1 MRTVATI
8 FLLLIAQHCFGQTP
22 SAPITTPKTKCPD
35 VPAIKNPVK
44 NAEAPAGTA
53 DLNSVIATVQ
63 AALKCY
69 EDNRGAGEE
78 ALPHLQQAVFDF
90 KTTTGKIGGIDV
102 NFFIFKIKASKEKDT
117 TNEISFT
124 YTLPKPKPSAYI
136 KARKPPQ
143 PLADAIVAD
152 MQSAAAA
159 IKDEAT
165 LGKLRFNRLSLVLQF
180 GVQFDGSVGVNVP
193 VQLVT
198 LGASGEYKK
207 NEVQTVTLTFAEP
220 ELPATKGQ
228 P

>member
-1 MRTVATI
+1 MKTVATI
-8 FLLLIAQHCFGQTP
+8 CLLLIAPYCFGQTP
-22 SAPITTPKTKCPD
+22 SAVDTTPKTKCPD

-69 EDNRGAGEE
+69 EDNRGSGPDG
-78 ALPHLQQAVFDF
+78 LPHLQQAVFDF

-117 TNEISFT
+117 TNQISFT
-124 YTLPKPKPSAYI
+124 YTLPKPKPSLI
-136 KARKPPQ
+136 KAKIPPQ

-159 IKDEAT
+159 IKDAAT
-165 LGKLRFNRLSLVLQF
+165 LGKLNFNKLSLVLQF
-180 GVQFDGSVGVNVP
+180 GVQFDGSVGINVP
-193 VQLVT
+193 IQLVT

-220 ELPATKGQ
+220 EPPVTKVQ